1 MLVER
6 VSITNDAPAISYTYG
21 DFSGT
26 WESIIVQSPPGSTP
40 PQLVADLPPLV
51 NATTAPESVAP
62 APEPVATPPAGGAPV
77 PENSPPSQEVVGDEL
92 RAEGPIEEDDDDNS
106 QSEDEEADVPPAV
119 FWRS

>member
-40 PQLVADLPPLV
+40 PQHIADLPPLV
-51 NATTAPESVAP
+51 NATTAPEPVAP
-62 APEPVATPPAGGAPV
+62 APAGGAPV

-92 RAEGPIEEDDDDNS
+92 RAEGPIEEDDDDDS

-119 FWRS
+119 PRRS